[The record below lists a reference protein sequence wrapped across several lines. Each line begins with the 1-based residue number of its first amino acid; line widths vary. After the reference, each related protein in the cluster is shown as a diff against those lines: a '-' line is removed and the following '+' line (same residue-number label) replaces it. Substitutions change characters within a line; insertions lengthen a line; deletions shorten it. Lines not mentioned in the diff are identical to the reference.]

1 MPTRIRAF
9 DRRFRN
15 GLTRGVAALMVAA
28 MLTPA
33 TPTQVVAEA
42 SKPATLDNPDAVAYA
57 RRYDLPVDEAIWRLD
72 VQGRAGVLSAWLD
85 ENAATWSGGLYVQ
98 HEPTLRIVVLAT
110 TMDVPGLSQAAAT
123 AGIADLITVV
133 KVDATLAELTADA
146 NALAAELS
154 GGLVYVDVRSNAVVV
169 EGPQEASVAAAAQ
182 KARVRHQ
189 PTFVRSDRQ
198 VIPAAL
204 TYAGK
209 IVSDDIGYL
218 CTTGFSMVK
227 SGVRR
232 LTTAA
237 HCPLADDYDPPMR
250 VQGVSM
256 GIVDS
261 QYGGSHDELLL
272 SVGTLTPT
280 NRTHD
285 GSRDTQTP
293 GYRLISGKIT
303 RANQAIGSYYCRYGW
318 SADGNFGCGH
328 LASKTVQGAMPNA
341 ALTSMLLEAD
351 SGDDL
356 ATGGDSGGPVFTFGG
371 ALGLIHGCVGTIV
384 SCGSPGVIND
394 MIYVAINYVESGL
407 SATLLTSP

>member
-15 GLTRGVAALMVAA
+15 GLTRGVAALIVAA
-28 MLTPA
+28 MLAPAPTPVVAASSTPA
-33 TPTQVVAEA
+33 A
-42 SKPATLDNPDAVAYA
+42 LDNPDAIAYA
-57 RRYDLPVDEAIWRLD
+57 RRYDVPIDEAIWRLD
-72 VQGRAGVLSAWLD
+72 VQGRAGDLSAWLD
-85 ENAATWSGGLYVQ
+85 QGAASWSGGLYVQ
-98 HEPTLRIVVLAT
+98 HEPTFRLVVLAT
-110 TMDVPGLSQAAAT
+110 TMDAPGLSQAAAA
-123 AGIADLITVV
+123 AGIAGLTTVV

-146 NALAAELS
+146 NALGPELS
-154 GGLVYVDVRSNAVVV
+154 GALVYVDVQSNAVVV
-169 EGPQEASVAAAAQ
+169 EAPEEATVAAAAQ

-209 IVSDDIGYL
+209 IISDDVGPL

-237 HCPLADDYDPPMR
+237 HCPLADDYDPPMT
-250 VQGVSM
+250 VQGVIM
-256 GIVDS
+256 GDIDS
-261 QYGGSHDELLL
+261 QFGGSHDELLL

-280 NRTHD
+280 NRTLD

-293 GYRLISGKIT
+293 GYRLITGKRT
-303 RANQAIGSYYCRYGW
+303 RANQAIGSFFCRYGW

-328 LASKTVQGAMPNA
+328 LASKTVAGAMPNA
-341 ALTSMLLEAD
+341 ALTSMLLDAD

-356 ATGGDSGGPVFTFGG
+356 ATAGDSGGPVFTGST
-371 ALGLIHGCVGTIV
+371 ALGMMHGCVGTIV
-384 SCGSPGVIND
+384 SCSSPGVIND